1 MIPPILIAIIM
12 FVVASYFSWR
22 DLRFGFYLLILTL
35 PLNNRLLFELGVERL
50 LPVRVVI
57 YSLLFVCLGKLYDK
71 ARETNFFGSLKDKSK
86 RKKIYLSLKWVIS
99 REISDPIFF
108 CLCFLLLIRTISLI
122 NSLSLKN
129 SLNLLL
135 FYVSM
140 VFIYVVFKYLYEKY
154 GAPFLFRLFTLYL
167 IVAVFS
173 GFWSLLQLYFFK
185 TQGRVLPGVWP
196 LLNRPTRYGSTF
208 WDINHYAPYL
218 VTIIP
223 FLAAR
228 GLYPETAL
236 RGILYW
242 LGFFYTLAI
251 LVMTLSRS
259 GWLGISVA
267 LLVMLPL
274 LLLKKH
280 FKTTVAYLFVLQLL
294 AMFAFLG
301 SIHLGIPILQR
312 LKSLTG
318 LEHSDSLVAHNLI
331 IKGNFE
337 IFTKYPVL
345 GGGYGSFNEHFRQ
358 TSLAKKYF
366 IYDPVEEAHLP
377 AHSLWFETLSETG
390 IVGFSLY
397 LLLFFLILK
406 ISLNAIRR
414 EKDINLLVINIA
426 LFSSLIGVLTS
437 GIFYSYN
444 LEYFWVFVFLV
455 VFFARLSY
463 KEEKIKILD
472 FLISFF
478 LLTLSAFFI
487 LNGLGKIKLIDW
499 DESIYAE
506 VSKNILKSHDL
517 ITLHWQKDK
526 PWFEKPPLY
535 LWLTAITY
543 WAFGISEFTARL
555 WSALSGIVG
564 VIGVYI
570 FGKTLFDRQTGLVAA
585 LVLIS
590 TVHWVF
596 MSRNGTLD
604 VMVATLCMLALYFF
618 YLAKENRKSWFWVGV
633 FLGFAFMTKG
643 VVVVVALAAM
653 LLFALVESLVTSD
666 YKKYLN
672 KNIFVFFLSFF
683 LIVLPWH
690 AASYLVH
697 GRDFIDL
704 YFFYHIFERTKG
716 IEGHKNEWY
725 WYFIVIKHWFRH
737 WFVFLI
743 PALIYFFFK
752 ILREIKNKRV
762 YLRRQGKECLSEI
775 LLIVW
780 ALVTLVI
787 FSLSVS
793 KIQWYIIPIYP
804 ALALIVA
811 RFVSRLAFKYSR
823 VLTFMVFLILFL
835 SVPYS
840 LNRYR
845 KMWDIPDNNLGVA
858 LLASQMEILTPK
870 REDAVLL
877 VYGLSPGPAMFY
889 SNRTVLTTTESGLR
903 KSIEGREPF
912 FALAFKE
919 DFERLVEGK
928 EDWVAIFAEREGFVL
943 FGRTVLRKE

>member
-1 MIPPILIAIIM
+1 MIPSILIAIIM
-12 FVVASYFSWR
+12 FVVVSYFSWR
-22 DLRFGFYLLILTL
+22 DLRFGLYFLILTL

-50 LPVRVVI
+50 LPMRVVI
-57 YSLLFVCLGKLYDK
+57 YSLLLVCLGKLYDK

-86 RKKIYLSLKWVIS
+86 RKKLYGSFKRVVS
-99 REISDPIFF
+99 REFSDPVFF
-108 CLCFLLLIRTISLI
+108 CLCFLLLIRIISLI
-122 NSLSLKN
+122 NSLSLRN
-129 SLNLLL
+129 SLDLLL
-135 FYVSM
+135 FYASM
-140 VFIYVVFKYLYEKY
+140 VFIYIVFKWLYEKY
-154 GAPFLFRLFTLYL
+154 GAQFLFKIFALYL

-173 GFWSLLQLYFFK
+173 GFWSLLQLYYFE
-185 TQGRVLPGVWP
+185 THGRVLPGVWP
-196 LLNRPTRYGSTF
+196 LPGRPTRYGSTF

-223 FLAAR
+223 FLAAK

-236 RGILYW
+236 KGILYW
-242 LGFFYTLAI
+242 SGFFYTIAI

-259 GWLGISVA
+259 GWLGIFVA
-267 LLVMLPL
+267 LLVMIPL
-274 LLLKKH
+274 FLLKKH
-280 FKTTVAYLFVLQLL
+280 FKTTAAYLFVLQLL
-294 AMFAFLG
+294 ATGAFIG
-301 SIHLGIPILQR
+301 SIYLGIPILQR

-337 IFTKYPVL
+337 IFTKHPVL
-345 GGGYGSFNEHFRQ
+345 GGGYGSFNEQFRQ
-358 TSLAKKYF
+358 TSLARKYF
-366 IYDPVEEAHLP
+366 IYDPVEDAHLP
-377 AHSLWFETLSETG
+377 AHSLWLETLSETG
-390 IVGFSLY
+390 IVGFAMY
-397 LLLFFLILK
+397 LFLFFLILK
-406 ISLNAIRR
+406 LSLNAVRSA
-414 EKDINLLVINIA
+414 KDINLLVINIA
-426 LFSSLIGVLTS
+426 LFSSLLGVLTA

-444 LEYFWVFVFLV
+444 LEYFWVFAFFV
-455 VFFARLSY
+455 VFFARLSV
-463 KEEKIKILD
+463 KEEKIKVADL
-472 FLISFF
+472 LISFF
-478 LLTLSAFFI
+478 LLGLSAFFI

-506 VSKNILKSHDL
+506 VSKNILKSRDL
-517 ITLHWQKDK
+517 ITLHWLKDK

-535 LWLTAITY
+535 MWLTAITY

-555 WSALSGIVG
+555 WSAISGIAG

-570 FGKTLFDRQTGLVAA
+570 FGKKLFNRQTGLVAA

-590 TVHWVF
+590 TVHWIF
-596 MSRNGTLD
+596 ESRNGTLD
-604 VMVATLCMLALYFF
+604 VMVATLCTLALYFF
-618 YLAKENRKSWFWVGV
+618 YLARENVKSWFWVGV
-633 FLGFAFMTKG
+633 FLGLAFMTKG
-643 VVVVVALAAM
+643 VVVVVALAAI
-653 LLFALVESLVTSD
+653 LLFALVESIVTSD

-672 KNIFVFFLSFF
+672 KNILVSLFSFG

-690 AASYLVH
+690 IASYLVH
-697 GRDFIDL
+697 GRDFINL

-716 IEGHKNEWY
+716 IEGHGNEWY
-725 WYFIVIKHWFRH
+725 WYFIVMKHWFRH
-737 WFVFLI
+737 WSVVLI
-743 PALIYFFFK
+743 PALVYFFFK
-752 ILREIKNKRV
+752 IWEEIKNKR
-762 YLRRQGKECLSEI
+762 GKECLSEI
-775 LLIVW
+775 FLIIW
-780 ALVTLVI
+780 AFITFVI

-811 RFVSRLAFKYSR
+811 RFISRLTLEFSK
-823 VLTFMVFLILFL
+823 VLTFIVFLTLFL

-870 REDAVLL
+870 NPDAVLF

-889 SNRTVLTTTESGLR
+889 SDRVVLTTTESGLR
-903 KSIEGREPF
+903 KNIEGREPF
-912 FALAFKE
+912 FALALNE

-928 EDWVAIFAEREGFVL
+928 EDLVAIFAEREGFVL